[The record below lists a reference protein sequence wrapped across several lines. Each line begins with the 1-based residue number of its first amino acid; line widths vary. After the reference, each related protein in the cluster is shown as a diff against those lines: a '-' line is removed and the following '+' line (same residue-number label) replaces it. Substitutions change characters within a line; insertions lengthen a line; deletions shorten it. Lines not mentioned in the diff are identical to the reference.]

1 MSGIPPGRF
10 IPDNKEDMSGVAVLL
25 LSPSE
30 SPPRGIDVVVI
41 KLRCGVRNLDL
52 LDTLFVAASAAPT
65 HDMSCS
71 IAKKYQVEE
80 GRVN

>member
-30 SPPRGIDVVVI
+30 SPPRGIDDTVI
-41 KLRCGVRNLDL
+41 KLR
-52 LDTLFVAASAAPT
+52 
-65 HDMSCS
+65 
-71 IAKKYQVEE
+71 
-80 GRVN
+80 

>member
-10 IPDNKEDMSGVAVLL
+10 IPDNKEDMSGVDVLL

-30 SPPRGIDVVVI
+30 SPPRGIDVAVI

-52 LDTLFVAASAAPT
+52 RDTLFVAASAAET
-65 HDMSCS
+65 HDMSCALQKS
-71 IAKKYQVEE
+71 I
-80 GRVN
+80 R

>member
-30 SPPRGIDVVVI
+30 SPPRGIDDAVI

-52 LDTLFVAASAAPT
+52 LDTLFVAASEVPT
-65 HDMSCS
+65 HDMSC

-80 GRVN
+80 GGVN